1 MTLHLTNSGTRP
13 FVRAT
18 VADAMQGGLI
28 ACAPDASVTTI
39 AQAMADES
47 IHCVLVVGI
56 ERREPGGE
64 RLSWGIVSDLD
75 LMGALQ
81 PGCETATAGDL
92 AATDVLTVEPTD
104 SLEHAAQLMAE
115 HQTAHLIVASPTT
128 DRPVGIVSS
137 LDIAR
142 LAAEA

>member
-1 MTLHLTNSGTRP
+1 
-13 FVRAT
+13 
-18 VADAMQGGLI
+18 
-28 ACAPDASVTTI
+28 
-39 AQAMADES
+39 MADES

-56 ERREPGGE
+56 ERRERGE
-64 RLSWGIVSDLD
+64 RLTWGIVSDLD

-81 PGCETATAGDL
+81 PGCENASAGDL

-115 HQTAHLIVASPTT
+115 HETTHLIVTSPTT
-128 DRPVGIVSS
+128 DRPLGIVSS

-142 LAAEA
+142 LAAEG

>member
-1 MTLHLTNSGTRP
+1 MTLHPTQTSSATFLRS
-13 FVRAT
+13 T

-28 ACAPDASVTTI
+28 ACAPDAGVTTI

-56 ERREPGGE
+56 ERRERGGE

-81 PGCETATAGDL
+81 PGCEDASAGEL

-104 SLEHAAQLMAE
+104 SLERAAQLMAE
-115 HQTAHLIVASPTT
+115 HETTHLIVTSPTT

-142 LAAEA
+142 LAARG